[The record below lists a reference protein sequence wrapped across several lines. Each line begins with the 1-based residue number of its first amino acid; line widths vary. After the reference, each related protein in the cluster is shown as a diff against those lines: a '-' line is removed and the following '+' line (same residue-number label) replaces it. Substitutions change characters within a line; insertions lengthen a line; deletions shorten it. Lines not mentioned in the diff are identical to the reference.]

1 MVNQIESRKKALIFL
16 TLTFTFILF
25 IAFYFV
31 TNDNWEVKEIRVP
44 PLSFYMML
52 YVVLSISH
60 LLGHLINL
68 LFIENL
74 LKLDKNKLHI
84 L

>member
-1 MVNQIESRKKALIFL
+1 MLNQIESRKKALIFL
-16 TLTFTFILF
+16 TITFTFILF
-25 IAFYFV
+25 ISYFFV
-31 TNDNWEVKEIRVP
+31 INDKWEVKEMYAP

-52 YVVLSISH
+52 YVILSLSH

-74 LKLDKNKLHI
+74 LKLDKN
-84 L
+84 